1 MVRLLLLS
9 TLFLGSAVAAAHD
22 ASAPVLRACETTLN
36 PAQIRTFDFL
46 KKLQAE
52 EDAKFPSDK
61 FVRVAAG
68 RAIGP
73 FAAAMQQAGS
83 QIASLPL
90 EMNLTGIVGG
100 ATKEALW
107 QLFRTYLPT
116 YGLQGKNIV
125 VFVFSETSLPVI
137 ALQASLLEYLAHNKI
152 PADGLQIRVMTS
164 QMGVREL
171 EAKLEL
177 GMFKDEYSM
186 RPIAASNEV
195 RHWFHDGLRPGKFDT
210 AQFPII
216 DIYSDNLGDLTFKA
230 PERVAFTNLKIN
242 LGSPQLH

>member
-9 TLFLGSAVAAAHD
+9 TLFLSSAIAVAHD
-22 ASAPVLRACETTLN
+22 ASATVVRACEMELN
-36 PAQIRTFDFL
+36 PAQIRTYDFL

-52 EDAKFPSDK
+52 EDAKFPADK

-100 ATKEALW
+100 KTKDDLW

-116 YGLQGKNIV
+116 YGLDGKNIV
-125 VFVFSETSLPVI
+125 VFVYSETSLPVI
-137 ALQASLLEYLAHNKI
+137 ALQASLMEYLAHNKI
-152 PADGLQIRVMTS
+152 PADGLQIRVLTS
-164 QMGVREL
+164 QMVVREL
-171 EAKLEL
+171 DAKLEL
-177 GMFKDEYSM
+177 GMFKDEYSL
-186 RPIAASNEV
+186 RPMAAANEV

-210 AQFPII
+210 AQFRII
-216 DIYSDNLGDLTFKA
+216 DIYGDLGDITFKA
-230 PERVAFTNLKIN
+230 SERPAFTALKQSLQMN
-242 LGSPQLH
+242 RVR